1 MAEVF
6 ARKQLNED
14 GSPSDRYLI
23 NEEFVAMLDY
33 YVAASLSAKVADADA
48 MVTFYLERVALY
60 KAFDGKGDRRDWR
73 PLLLEQLTKWLT
85 SFPECASRKRSRLSS
100 GSSDPCQPEIV
111 VSADDL

>member
-1 MAEVF
+1 LAEVF

-48 MVTFYLERVALY
+48 MVTFIWSGLHSTRPSTGRVTGGIGGLC
-60 KAFDGKGDRRDWR
+60 F
-73 PLLLEQLTKWLT
+73 
-85 SFPECASRKRSRLSS
+85 LSS
-100 GSSDPCQPEIV
+100 
-111 VSADDL
+111 